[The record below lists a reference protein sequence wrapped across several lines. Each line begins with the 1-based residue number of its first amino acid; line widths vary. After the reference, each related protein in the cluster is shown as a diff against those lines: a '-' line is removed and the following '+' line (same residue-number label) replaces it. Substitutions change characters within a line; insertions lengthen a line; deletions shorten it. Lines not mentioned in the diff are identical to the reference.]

1 MAAMTSSASAGPPAP
16 RPLLNRRLAE
26 FGTTI
31 FAEMSALAQRTGSI
45 NLGQGFP
52 DTDGPEEIREAAV
65 RALRDGRGNQYPP
78 GPGIPE
84 LRAAVAEHQRRRYG
98 LGYDP
103 DTEVLV
109 TAGATE
115 AIAAAMLALV
125 EPGDEVIALEPYY
138 DSYAAC
144 IAMAGGTRIPVTL
157 RPDQAPHGT
166 PAVTGAGTDGGVPG
180 WRGETPSHGPQEP
193 SPTGGRKESA
203 TSGARTGTAASGAA
217 GASVSTRASGTAG
230 ERTPAH
236 RRFRLDLDELRDAV
250 TDRTRLLLLN
260 TPHNPTGTVLTRAEL
275 AEIARLAVERDL
287 LVVTDEVYEHLVYD
301 DAEHI
306 PLATFPGMRE
316 RTVTIGSAGK
326 TFSFTGWKVGWATA
340 PEPLIT
346 AVRSAK
352 QFLTYVA
359 SGPFQYAAAEAL
371 ALPDSYF
378 EGVRRDLQAGR
389 DLLAAGLT
397 EAGFEVYRPS
407 GTYFITTDIRP
418 LGESDGFAFCRAL
431 PERIGLVAI
440 PNAVFY
446 DHRGEGA
453 PFVRFAFCKRKGLL
467 EEAVARLKRLAP

>member
-1 MAAMTSSASAGPPAP
+1 MAAMTSSA
-16 RPLLNRRLAE
+16 RPILNRRLAE

-31 FAEMSALAQRTGSI
+31 FAEMSALALSTGSI

-84 LRAAVAEHQRRRYG
+84 LRTAIAAHQERRYG
-98 LGYDP
+98 LTHDP

-115 AIAAAMLALV
+115 AIAAALLALL

-144 IAMAGGTRIPVTL
+144 IAMAGGTRVPVTL
-157 RPDQAPHGT
+157 RP
-166 PAVTGAGTDGGVPG
+166 
-180 WRGETPSHGPQEP
+180 S
-193 SPTGGRKESA
+193 
-203 TSGARTGTAASGAA
+203 
-217 GASVSTRASGTAG
+217 
-230 ERTPAH
+230 ERS
-236 RRFRLDLDELRDAV
+236 FRLDLDELRDAV
-250 TDRTRLLLLN
+250 TDRTRLLLIN
-260 TPHNPTGTVLTRAEL
+260 TPHNPTGTVLTREELTAIAE
-275 AEIARLAVERDL
+275 LAVERDL
-287 LVVTDEVYEHLVYD
+287 LVVTDEVYEHLVFD
-301 DAEHI
+301 EAEHI

-326 TFSFTGWKVGWATA
+326 SFSFTGWKVGWVTA
-340 PEPLIT
+340 APALVA

-359 SGPFQYAAAEAL
+359 SGPFQYAVAEAL
-371 ALPDSYF
+371 TLPGTYF
-378 EGVRRDLQAGR
+378 TAFREDMRAKR
-389 DLLAAGLT
+389 DLLSAGLAQ
-397 EAGFEVYRPS
+397 AGFEVFRTA

-418 LGESDGFAFCRAL
+418 LGESDGFAFCRTL
-431 PERIGLVAI
+431 PERAGVVAI

-446 DHRGEGA
+446 DHREAGA
-453 PFVRFAFCKRKGLL
+453 PFVRFAFCKQTEVL
-467 EEAVARLKRLAP
+467 EEAVKRLRSL